1 MGYPWAPA
9 LTGPRACNT
18 LRCVTIR
25 TRRSALAS
33 LLTALLAALFVVGGG
48 CRARSSDRGRVLVLG
63 LDGVEPTVIDLM
75 MAEGKLPHFAK
86 IRQEGAYGRL
96 NSARPL
102 LSPVVWTTIATGKT
116 PDQHH
121 IGHFVALNQQTGEP
135 MPVTSRMRHVKALWN
150 IFSDSGKSVAVVGWW
165 ASWPAE
171 TVRGSI
177 VSDHLCYHFLMEP
190 EAEAVKGDKG
200 TGLTYP
206 PELAAALAGK
216 VQRPSDLKREDLAPF
231 VTVDD
236 AELARPFD
244 FEDDLSHFKW
254 ALATAHSYTRIGL
267 DLWREQ
273 KPDLG
278 MVYIE
283 GTDSTSHLFGH
294 LFRAQGLSGE
304 LAQQQAKFGRAVE
317 QMYVYADQ
325 VLGQFLE
332 AMDSRTTLVVLSDH
346 GFQLGAL
353 QDDPS
358 KTRDMRRVSERY
370 HTMQGILYLYGH
382 GVKARTRL
390 EEPSIQDIA
399 PTILSLV
406 GLAPAADMKG
416 RVLTEALDTA
426 PLPAV
431 ATYETGPAPGADG
444 SSTDASVDPQIMEK
458 LRSLGYL
465 QPTSPT
471 GDRNL
476 AAVLFESGRYVEAE
490 KAYRKL
496 IEEKP
501 DDGGLRTSYA
511 GALGALGRYDE
522 ALKQIDV
529 AIKLEPL
536 NPEAYHNRA
545 VIHERRGDRDAAVAD
560 YRAALRYNPDY
571 EPSRASLER
580 LKAPLQPSTEGRP
593 QDRAARLLAEEAS
606 GAARRGDYRVAMR
619 KLDEAEKL
627 APRLS
632 IIYQYRS
639 NVAYLMGDRPAAI
652 AALQK
657 GLALEPDNA
666 LFRENLKQL
675 QKAPAK

>member
-1 MGYPWAPA
+1 MLPA
-9 LTGPRACNT
+9 LTA
-18 LRCVTIR
+18 V
-25 TRRSALAS
+25 
-33 LLTALLAALFVVGGG
+33 LAAFLGVAG
-48 CRARSSDRGRVLVLG
+48 CRARSADHGRVLVLG
-63 LDGVEPTVIDLM
+63 LDGMEPTVVDLL

-96 NSARPL
+96 TSAHPL

-116 PDQHH
+116 PDEHH
-121 IGHFVALNQQTGEP
+121 IGHFVAINQKSGEP
-135 MPVTSRMRHVKALWN
+135 LPVTSRMRRVKALWN
-150 IFSDSGKSVAVVGWW
+150 ILSDSGRSVAVVGWW

-190 EAEAVKGDKG
+190 EAEAAKGAKG
-200 TGLTYP
+200 AGLTYP
-206 PELAAALAGK
+206 PELAATLAGK
-216 VQRPSDLKREDLAPF
+216 VERPSDLKREDLAPF

-236 AELARPFD
+236 ADLARAFD

-254 ALATAHSYTRIGL
+254 ALATAHTYSRIGL
-267 DLWREQ
+267 DLWKEQ

-304 LAQQQAKFGRAVE
+304 LAHQQEKFGRAVE
-317 QMYVYADQ
+317 QMYIYADQ
-325 VLGQFLE
+325 ILGRFLE
-332 AMDSRTTLVVLSDH
+332 SMDSRTTLIVLSDH

-353 QDDPS
+353 PDDPS

-370 HTMQGILYLYGH
+370 HTMQGILYLYGR
-382 GVKARTRL
+382 GVKGRTRL
-390 EEPSIQDIA
+390 EEPTIQDVA
-399 PTILSLV
+399 PTILTLV
-406 GLAPAADMKG
+406 GLAPAVDMKG
-416 RVLTEALDTA
+416 RVLTEALESA

-431 ATYETGPAPGADG
+431 PTYETGGSGSGDG
-444 SSTDASVDPQIMEK
+444 SLTDASVDPQILEK

-465 QPTSPT
+465 QATSPT

-476 AAVLFESGRYVEAE
+476 AAVLFESGRYAEAE
-490 KAYRKL
+490 KAYAKL
-496 IEEKP
+496 VADKP
-501 DDGGLRTSYA
+501 ADGALRTSYA
-511 GALGALGRYDE
+511 GALGALGRYDD
-522 ALKQIDV
+522 AMKQIDQ
-529 AIKLEPL
+529 AIRLEPL

-545 VIHERRGDRDAAVAD
+545 VIHERRGEREAAIAD
-560 YRAALRYNPDY
+560 YRAALRYNPGY

-580 LKAPLQPSTEGRP
+580 LGVPPVATTDSGP
-593 QDRAARLLAEEAS
+593 QERAARVLAEEAS
-606 GAARRGDYRVAMR
+606 GAARRGDYKVAMR
-619 KLDEAEKL
+619 KLDEAERL

-632 IIYQYRS
+632 LLYQYRS
-639 NVAYLMGDRPAAI
+639 NVAYLMGDRAAAI

-675 QKAPAK
+675 QKAPPK